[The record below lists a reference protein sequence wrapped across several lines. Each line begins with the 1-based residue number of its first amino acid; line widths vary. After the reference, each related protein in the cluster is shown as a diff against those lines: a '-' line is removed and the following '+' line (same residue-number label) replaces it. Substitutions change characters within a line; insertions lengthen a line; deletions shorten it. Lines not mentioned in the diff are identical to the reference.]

1 MLKLITVAALA
12 AAFAGTASEAQG
24 PATAGTY
31 SVAIRSADLNLA
43 SPGGLAT
50 FRGRVH
56 AAAAQACGDEKVAP
70 LAEATQIAQCR
81 AGFARAADYRV
92 GVALTRQDT
101 VVAGTR

>member
-1 MLKLITVAALA
+1 MLKLINVAALA

-24 PATAGTY
+24 QAAAGTY
-31 SVAIRSADLNLA
+31 SVAIRSGDLNLA

-56 AAAAQACGDEKVAP
+56 AGAAQACGDEKVAP

-81 AGFARAADYRV
+81 AGFARAAEGRV
-92 GVALTRQDT
+92 SLALARQDT
-101 VVAGTR
+101 AVAGTR